1 MELTEEQ
8 KAKQKAGKR
17 TGRKESQCADR
28 LRNPITAGIL
38 AVLCCALWGSAF
50 PCIKIGYRLFDIP
63 ADAAGTQILFAG
75 YRFMLAGILTILVGS
90 AAKRNFLMPTRR
102 SLPLIFKLCLM
113 QTVIQYLFFYIGLA
127 HASGVKSAIITG
139 SNSLMAI
146 LIASLIFRQ
155 EKLTR
160 AKLAGCVMG
169 LAGVIIANLGS
180 GGLDLTF
187 KINGEGFIF
196 ISAMSYAFSSVF
208 IKRYSALENP
218 VLLSGWQFTAGGFIL
233 SLIGRSIG
241 GHIGVVTAPAMGM
254 LIYLAFLSA
263 AAYTIWSILLKYNP
277 VSKITI
283 YGFMNPV
290 VGVLL
295 SAMLLKEGGQA
306 FQLKNL
312 AALLLVCGGIYVVN
326 HFQSKEKVV

>member
-1 MELTEEQ
+1 MQ
-8 KAKQKAGKR
+8 KVPIRVQN
-17 TGRKESQCADR
+17 TGVGR
-28 LRNPITAGIL
+28 LSNPLTAGIL
-38 AVLCCALWGSAF
+38 AVFCCALWGSAF
-50 PCIKIGYRLFDIP
+50 PCIKIGYRLLMIP

-75 YRFMLAGILTILVGS
+75 YRFMLAGIMTILAGS
-90 AAKRNFLMPTRR
+90 VVEKRFLMPTRR
-102 SLPLIFKLCLM
+102 SLPLIFKLCLL

-146 LIASLIFRQ
+146 LIASLIVRQ
-155 EKLTR
+155 EKLTG
-160 AKLAGCVMG
+160 AKMAGCIMG
-169 LAGVIIANLGS
+169 LAGVITANLGS

-196 ISAMSYAFSSVF
+196 ISAMSYACSSVL

-218 VLLSGWQFTAGGFIL
+218 VLLSGWQFTAGGLIL
-233 SLIGRSIG
+233 SLAGRSMG
-241 GHIGVVTAPAMGM
+241 GHIGAVTAPAMGM
-254 LIYLAFLSA
+254 LLYLAFLSA

-295 SAMLLKEGGQA
+295 SAILLKEGGQA
-306 FQLKNL
+306 FQMKNL